1 MITQTHLSIIVV
13 YYRCLVLTGRDGF
26 QPIFDILAYFCI
38 SFFSSE
44 IEREWVNSRIC
55 DMLVSHLLPST
66 FSNQKM
72 GWGGGGGG
80 ELRLLRLNQMLCAIW
95 YHLENLQNM
104 KKKAAMED
112 CYSRFLKLYKWYQIV
127 QCTQQ
132 RTSLLR
138 GRFPPLNSIKSISAK
153 YKLLWI

>member
-13 YYRCLVLTGRDGF
+13 YYRCLVLTGSDGF

-44 IEREWVNSRIC
+44 IERRI
-55 DMLVSHLLPST
+55 
-66 FSNQKM
+66 K
-72 GWGGGGGG
+72 GGG

-112 CYSRFLKLYKWYQIV
+112 CFSRFLKLYKWYQIV
-127 QCTQQ
+127 QCTPQ